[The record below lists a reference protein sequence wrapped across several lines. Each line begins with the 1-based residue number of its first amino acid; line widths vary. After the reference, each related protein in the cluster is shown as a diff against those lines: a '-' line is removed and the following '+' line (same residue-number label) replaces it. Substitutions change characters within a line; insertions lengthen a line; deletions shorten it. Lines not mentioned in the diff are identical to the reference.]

1 MEVARSKVENSP
13 GISGSDDNP
22 GPFDKLYK
30 IKTDLDSAF
39 FLIRQQSNLFTMTI
53 L

>member
-30 IKTDLDSAF
+30 IKTDFDSAF
-39 FLIRQQSNLFTMTI
+39 FKSVNSQTCLQ
-53 L
+53 